1 MARSSRARPGMREY
15 QRQVARHYAELRA
28 LGFLLRGTVNR
39 RYTRCGSPG
48 CGCRTNPSARHG
60 PYYDWTRKVDGK
72 TVTVRLTAAQA
83 KVVREWIAR
92 VRRFDRIAE
101 EIQAV
106 SAEAV
111 QLVDE

>member
-1 MARSSRARPGMREY
+1 MREHR
-15 QRQVARHYAELRA
+15 RQVAKLYADLRA

-39 RYTRCGSPG
+39 RYTRCGTPG

-60 PYYDWTRKVDGK
+60 PYYDWTRKVGGK

-83 KVVREWIAR
+83 KVVGEWIAR
-92 VRRFDRIAE
+92 IRRFDRIAE